1 MATVRKIRS
10 KWQCLVRRKGYPHQ
24 ARVFNTEQE
33 AADWGDQVE
42 DAMRDGTFDDKPKEP
57 PPKYVRDLLG
67 RYLKEVSPGKA
78 QDGRSDT
85 ARIERLQR
93 VLGDYS
99 VHTLTSS
106 RVTRYKN
113 DRLAEEAAAQTV
125 LHELVLLHHAYA
137 VACEE
142 WGLELHKGIPRTR
155 RPKLP
160 KGRNQRIPA
169 SVVRRI
175 RLATSSPDLGDVVE
189 FAIESCMRRSE
200 IAGIG
205 PGDVS
210 LSKGTVFLED
220 TKNGESRTVPLTPRA
235 REIIQKRMQ
244 AGYSPVFRMRPDSIT
259 QAFGRAVKRAG
270 IDGLRFHDTR
280 HEGISRLLEQGYT
293 LIEAARI
300 SGHKTLTQL
309 NRYAHLDVQ
318 HIVEKMAE
326 LEEAA

>member
-1 MATVRKIRS
+1 M
-10 KWQCLVRRKGYPHQ
+10 
-24 ARVFNTEQE
+24 
-33 AADWGDQVE
+33 
-42 DAMRDGTFDDKPKEP
+42 
-57 PPKYVRDLLG
+57 LG

-78 QDGRSDT
+78 EEGRSDT

-93 VLGDYS
+93 ILGDYS
-99 VHTLTSS
+99 VHTLTSR
-106 RVTRYKN
+106 RVTRYKK
-113 DRLAEEAAAQTV
+113 DRLAEDAAAQTV
-125 LHELVLLHHAYA
+125 LHELVLLHHAYV

-142 WGLELHKGIPRTR
+142 WGLELAKGIPRTK

-160 KGRNQRIPA
+160 KGRNQRIPTA
-169 SVVRRI
+169 IMQRI

-189 FAIESCMRRSE
+189 FAIETCMRRSE
-200 IAGIG
+200 IAGIEA
-205 PGDVS
+205 DVVS
-210 LSKGTVFLED
+210 LERGTVFLAD

-235 REIIQKRMQ
+235 KEIIRKRVE

-259 QAFGRAVKRAG
+259 QAFGRAVKRVG
-270 IDGLRFHDTR
+270 IEGLRFHDTR

-293 LIEAARI
+293 LIEAARV

-309 NRYAHLDVQ
+309 DRYAHLDVQ